1 MNLLGSDVSCS
12 AFDRSKQSIEQLK
25 SKPKPEKLK
34 RITSKYSL
42 AEEVRNLYF
51 GKLQEIR
58 FHRKNTNSSS
68 FERKRPTD
76 GMLKGISTKL
86 WESLRPHMST

>member
-1 MNLLGSDVSCS
+1 MNLLGSDVSCN
-12 AFDRSKQSIEQLK
+12 AFDRSKQSIEQLIK

-86 WESLRPHMST
+86 